1 MVKFRL
7 IAISS
12 ALSLLS
18 ITAQSL
24 QAQERI
30 EMQGTAIIGNKE
42 LPKVLYIV
50 PWKGAEPVELGQPVF
65 TSILDQS
72 LQPVERPTFQRQV
85 RFYET
90 LYLQDDTVSQ
100 P

>member
-1 MVKFRL
+1 
-7 IAISS
+7 
-12 ALSLLS
+12 
-18 ITAQSL
+18 
-24 QAQERI
+24 
-30 EMQGTAIIGNKE
+30 MQGTSIIGNKE

-50 PWKGAEPVELGQPVF
+50 PWKGAEPVELGQPAF

-90 LYLQDDTVSQ
+90 LYPVDDTVYQ

>member
-1 MVKFRL
+1 MIRFRFV
-7 IAISS
+7 AGSF
-12 ALSLLS
+12 ALSMFLLS
-18 ITAQSL
+18 AHSL

-30 EMQGTAIIGNKE
+30 EMQGTSIIGNKE

-50 PWKGAEPVELGQPVF
+50 PWKGAEPVELGQPAF

-72 LQPVERPTFQRQV
+72 LLPVERPTFQRQV

-90 LYLQDDTVSQ
+90 LYPQDDTASQ
-100 P
+100 Q